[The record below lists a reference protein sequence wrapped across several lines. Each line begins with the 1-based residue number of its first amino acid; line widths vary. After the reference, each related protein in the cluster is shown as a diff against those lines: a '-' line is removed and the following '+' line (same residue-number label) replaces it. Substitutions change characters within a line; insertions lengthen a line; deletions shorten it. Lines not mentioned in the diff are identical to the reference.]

1 MKSTGEVM
9 GTAPTFGK
17 AYDKAQDAVGKSIP
31 ESGTAVV
38 DLSADEFPDPES
50 EAGQTLREGFAEHY
64 DLVDFED
71 ETEFSGAIRDGEIDF
86 IVSRARD
93 PLEVAVEENV
103 TYFSTAASARAA
115 LNALA
120 TKEEPLVVE
129 AVEDHPRRDERWG
142 A

>member
-38 DLSADEFPDPES
+38 DLSDDEFPDPDS
-50 EAGQTLREGFAEHY
+50 EEGQALREEFAEHY
-64 DLVDFED
+64 DLVDFDD
-71 ETEFSGAIRDGEIDF
+71 EAAFSEAIRNGEIDF

-93 PLEVAVEENV
+93 PLEVAVEEN
-103 TYFSTAASARAA
+103 
-115 LNALA
+115 ALA
-120 TKEEPLVVE
+120 TKDEPLVVE

-142 A
+142 V